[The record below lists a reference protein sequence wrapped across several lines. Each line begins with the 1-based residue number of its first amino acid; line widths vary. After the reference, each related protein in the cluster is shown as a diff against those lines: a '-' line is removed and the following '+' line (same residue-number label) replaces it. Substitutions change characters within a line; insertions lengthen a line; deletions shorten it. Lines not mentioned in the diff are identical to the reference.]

1 MQGETLEK
9 LYRKGAIVITCALVP
24 VIVYLEYIICTSNIS
39 MWLSLVALALSPF
52 IYLVLMYIC
61 MFIWAFLVF
70 GIGCIID
77 KDIRHA
83 YLDCTYDYPNEVADE
98 TNQGEENE

>member
-9 LYRKGAIVITCALVP
+9 LYRKGAIISTCALVP
-24 VIVYLEYIICTSNIS
+24 VVVYLEYIICTSDIS
-39 MWLSLVALALSPF
+39 MWLSLVALAVSPI

-70 GIGCIID
+70 GIGCIFD
-77 KDIRHA
+77 KNIRKE
-83 YLDCTYDYPNEVADE
+83 YLDYDFEVKD
-98 TNQGEENE
+98 